1 MKTKL
6 LFKDRPTGELVPLKI
21 LVLGPEGSGK
31 KTLVEMFTES
41 NAFLQAE
48 SYEHYDP
55 AEDNIC
61 VGCPS
66 QEMLDYAFATQ
77 QFTHVFWVDAGPRVI
92 GESNLA
98 CDPFNMILVDN
109 SQSLEYLFGEA
120 QYCLSMMGLLID
132 EEDEYVQVE

>member
-6 LFKDRPTGELVPLKI
+6 LFKDRPTGELIPLKI

-48 SYEHYDP
+48 SYENYDP
-55 AEDNIC
+55 EEDNIC

-66 QEMLDYAFATQ
+66 QELLDHAFATQ
-77 QFTHVFWVDAGPRVI
+77 QFTHVFWVDDGGNNS
-92 GESNLA
+92 GETNLA

-109 SQSLEYLFGEA
+109 SQDLAHLFVEA
-120 QYCLSMMGLLID
+120 QYCMQMMGLEI
-132 EEDEYVQVE
+132 EEEAEYVQIE